1 MDRIWIVFAAL
12 NGAVAVGTGAYA
24 SHALAAQS
32 QAQEWFRIAG
42 QYQLA
47 HALALVLLVALG
59 GRMGSGRMEGGGT
72 GGLALRIAG
81 WLFVAGI
88 LLFCGTLYALATV
101 GPLPVPM
108 TAPAGGW
115 CLMLG
120 WVALATAALRSRG

>member
-24 SHALAAQS
+24 SHALAAQP
-32 QAQEWFRIAG
+32 QAQEWFRLAG
-42 QYQLA
+42 QYQMG
-47 HALALVLLVALG
+47 HALALVALVALAPRLG
-59 GRMGSGRMEGGGT
+59 ERGRT
-72 GGLALRIAG
+72 ALRLAG

-88 LLFCGTLYALATV
+88 LLFSGTLYALATI

-115 CLMLG
+115 AFMLG
-120 WVALATAALRSRG
+120 WIALAVSAVRARG